1 MFIKEVA
8 MMLRSFWDKF
18 VRFMRD
24 FEPCDECPKCGYLID
39 PIDGCRCEDGEVAP

>member
-1 MFIKEVA
+1 MELLK
-8 MMLRSFWDKF
+8 SFWDGF

-39 PIDGCRCEDGEVAP
+39 PVDGCRCEDDEVQS